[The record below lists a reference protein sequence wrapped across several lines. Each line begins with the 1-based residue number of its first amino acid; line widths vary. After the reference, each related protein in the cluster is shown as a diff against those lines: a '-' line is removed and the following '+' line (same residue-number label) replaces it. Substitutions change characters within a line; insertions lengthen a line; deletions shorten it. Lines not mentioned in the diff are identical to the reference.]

1 MDARRQL
8 GLLWGAVAAALV
20 VLSPL
25 GERLAPALPACPL
38 KTWTGLPCF
47 TCGATRTALELAHF
61 DLLGA
66 LALSPLMTVA
76 WIALIGGGLVAGLAA
91 LAGRGVP
98 EPPGNLAWKW
108 RFAAVGVLLANW
120 AYLVW
125 AGT

>member
-38 KTWTGLPCF
+38 KSWTGLPCF
-47 TCGATRTALELAHF
+47 TCGATRTALALAHF
-61 DLLGA
+61 DVLGA
-66 LALSPLMTVA
+66 LAVSPLMTVV

-98 EPPGNLAWKW
+98 EPPGNLSWQW
-108 RFAAVGVLLANW
+108 RLAAVAVVLANW

>member
-8 GLLWGAVAAALV
+8 GLLWGAVAAILV
-20 VLSPL
+20 ALSPL

-38 KTWTGLPCF
+38 KSWTGWPCF

-66 LALSPLMTVA
+66 LAISPLMTVA
-76 WIALIGGGLVAGLAA
+76 WIALIGGGFIAALAA

-98 EPPGNLAWKW
+98 EPPGNLGWKW
-108 RFAAVGVLLANW
+108 RLAAVATVLANW

>member
-20 VLSPL
+20 VLSPV

-38 KTWTGLPCF
+38 KTWTGLPCL
-47 TCGATRTALELAHF
+47 TCGATRTALALAHF
-61 DLLGA
+61 DVLGA
-66 LALSPLMTVA
+66 LAVSPLMTVA
-76 WIALIGGGLVAGLAA
+76 WTILIGGGLVAGLAA

-98 EPPGNLAWKW
+98 EPRGRTSLRW
-108 RFAAVGVLLANW
+108 RLAAVAAVLANW
-120 AYLVW
+120 VYLVW